1 MQRHPLDPVSLVV
14 GAVFAV
20 AGALLLVD
28 RLDVLAQ
35 ARWVLPLLL
44 IVIAV
49 VLLVS
54 VTPRRH
60 NDVSAGADTPESQ

>member
-1 MQRHPLDPVSLVV
+1 MQRHPTDPVSLVAGV
-14 GAVFAV
+14 VFAV
-20 AGALLLVD
+20 AGVLLLAD
-28 RLDVLAQ
+28 RLDILAQ

-54 VTPRRH
+54 VTPRRRGEA
-60 NDVSAGADTPESQ
+60 DAGADTADS

>member
-1 MQRHPLDPVSLVV
+1 MQRHPIDPISLAAGV
-14 GAVFAV
+14 AFAV
-20 AGALLLVD
+20 AGVLLLAN
-28 RLDVLAQ
+28 RLDVLGQ

-60 NDVSAGADTPESQ
+60 DEHDTSAGSSDG

>member
-1 MQRHPLDPVSLVV
+1 MQRHPADPVSLVAGV
-14 GAVFAV
+14 AFAV
-20 AGALLLVD
+20 AGVLLLAD
-28 RLDVLAQ
+28 RLDVLVQ

-54 VTPRRH
+54 VTFRRH
-60 NDVSAGADTPESQ
+60 DDTDTSADRP

>member
-1 MQRHPLDPVSLVV
+1 MQRHPADPVSLVA
-14 GAVFAV
+14 GAIFAV
-20 AGALLLVD
+20 AGVLLLAD

-49 VLLVS
+49 VMLVS
-54 VTPRRH
+54 VSPRRREES
-60 NDVSAGADTPESQ
+60 DAGADTPES

>member
-1 MQRHPLDPVSLVV
+1 MQRHPTDLISLVAGV
-14 GAVFAV
+14 TFAV
-20 AGALLLVD
+20 AGVLLLAD
-28 RLDVLAQ
+28 RLDVIAQ

-54 VTPRRH
+54 VTPHRH
-60 NDVSAGADTPESQ
+60 DERDTGAGSSDS

>member
-1 MQRHPLDPVSLVV
+1 MQRHPTDPISLVAGV
-14 GAVFAV
+14 TFAV
-20 AGALLLVD
+20 AGVLLLAD

-49 VLLVS
+49 VLLAS

-60 NDVSAGADTPESQ
+60 DERDTGADSADG